1 MKSNA
6 VRAIIGVAGIAI
18 AIALFVVLQDDG
30 GKSASEQQDPQAT
43 KPQAPARTTAEK
55 PPPPPKPKVPA
66 IIVRG
71 GQPVGGVKELSFEEG
86 QRIRFWVS
94 ADVSDEIHVHGYDVS
109 KEVEPYR
116 SVNFDFPADIEG
128 VFEVELENRAVPIAE
143 IQVNP

>member
-18 AIALFVVLQDDG
+18 AIVLFVVLQDDG

-66 IIVRG
+66 IVVRG
-71 GQPVGGVKELSFEEG
+71 GQPVGGVEDLSFNEG
-86 QRIRFWVS
+86 ERIRFKVTS
-94 ADVSDEIHVHGYDVS
+94 DVEDEIHIHGYDLS
-109 KEVEPYR
+109 KEIAAGG
-116 SVNFDFPADIEG
+116 SVSFDFPADIEG
-128 VFEVELENRAVPIAE
+128 VFEVELEHRAVPIAE